1 MNFMAFAGRLGR
13 DAELKDAGQYQVC
26 EFAVAVDVGFGDKKH
41 TVWVDCAY
49 WGKPGVAVQPYL
61 TKGKAVSVSGEFD
74 LETFTKRD
82 KTPGAKITC
91 RVVQV
96 TLQSAK
102 DDGAKASA
110 DTEKPAYDFKAA
122 EERARQEREQAA
134 RARAPVAAGGFDDDD
149 IPF

>member
-1 MNFMAFAGRLGR
+1 MAFAGRLGR

-41 TVWVDCAY
+41 TVWVDCGY

-61 TKGKAVSVSGEFD
+61 TKGKSVSVSGEFD

-82 KTPGAKITC
+82 GTGGAKIKC
-91 RVVQV
+91 RVSQV
-96 TLQSAK
+96 TLQGGK
-102 DDGAKASA
+102 DDAA
-110 DTEKPAYDFKAA
+110 KPALSGRPDDWKPPAKSAA
-122 EERARQEREQAA
+122 AA
-134 RARAPVAAGGFDDDD
+134 PAGDLDDD